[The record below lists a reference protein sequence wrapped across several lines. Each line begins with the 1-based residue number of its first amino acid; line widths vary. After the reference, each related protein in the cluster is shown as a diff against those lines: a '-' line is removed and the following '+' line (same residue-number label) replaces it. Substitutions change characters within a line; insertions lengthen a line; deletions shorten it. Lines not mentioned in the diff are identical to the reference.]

1 MRSLAAAVM
10 GLSLLAGPAFAQ
22 AGKPA
27 AASPAA
33 YVDAKGVIR
42 WRAGNEEVRLFG
54 ANYCA
59 YSGSDYRMAALAGVT
74 DRKAMIDADMG
85 HFARMGW
92 DGLRICS
99 WGDWENADAEGN
111 LVQNEHVDLLDYVIA
126 KAGERGISI
135 LLTPIH
141 TYDPRFA
148 DQSNNPNYKSGD
160 GFSSLFSRGALST
173 DPKAIAAEANYVT
186 QLLNHVNPYT
196 GKALK
201 DDPHILFVEMIN
213 EPAHNSRDVE
223 QSAAWINTLVDAVRR
238 TGSKQITFH
247 NLSQDFGI
255 ARSIAASRVDGVSFG
270 WYPSGLNFG
279 KELKGNF
286 LHAVDDYEPMLNPL
300 VADKP
305 RIVYEFDQADLNTGY
320 LFPAIARTFRSVGA
334 QFAAIFAY
342 DLLETAPYT
351 LSWQT
356 HFVNLVHTPRQ
367 AMSGVIA
374 SEAMDRLPAGQT
386 YGDYAQATHF
396 GDFWVDYDTDA
407 SGLSAEDAYM
417 NAGDTR
423 VAVKAGAKLTRVA
436 GVGSSPVV
444 SYEGT
449 GAYFLDKIRDG
460 VWRLEVYPDQIYISE
475 PFAQPQPDK
484 VVSRLY
490 SRKWPMMVTL
500 PDLGAGF
507 AVRSLA
513 TPAAPPSVRAAT
525 DGAFTVE
532 PGVWLLTREADTDLA
547 TLPATVNRV
556 GLREYRVNAPR
567 TYADAVVP
575 LTPKAFTAGKPAEI
589 RVRFAA
595 TDLPDTLWL
604 SVRPARGNFR
614 RGVAMQRVRGDEY
627 RAEVSGLAPGYYDYV
642 ITDRRE
648 PAGRTW
654 PDSTAG
660 QPGQW
665 PFAAND
671 SWSFT
676 VLDPATP
683 LALLEP
689 KTDIGDIT
697 FQRAG
702 AATFKLLPGETSAAS
717 ALSLALPQGAGG
729 PALYGAGLYIGD
741 RIAAR
746 GGAPAKAL
754 SVRLKADGGARKTLD
769 VLLIEKDGSAWRGRI
784 NATGEWRTVSV
795 PLETLEFSRS
805 LILPTAYPGSWNT
818 WREGPEARAVGRIN
832 PADIERLEV
841 RIYKNT
847 GETAD
852 DDASAVLIASVTL
865 D

>member
-1 MRSLAAAVM
+1 MKIEIAAAVVAL
-10 GLSLLAGPAFAQ
+10 GLMATPALAQ
-22 AGKPA
+22 APGGAQPV
-27 AASPAA
+27 
-33 YVDAKGVIR
+33 YLDDKGVVR
-42 WRAGNEEVRLFG
+42 WADSKAEVTLFG

-111 LVQNEHVDLLDYVIA
+111 LVQNEHLDLMDYVIA
-126 KAGERGISI
+126 RAGERGISI

-148 DQSNNPNYKSGD
+148 DKSNDPTYKSGD
-160 GFSSLFSRGALST
+160 GFSSLYARGALST
-173 DPKAIAAEANYVT
+173 DPKAIVAEANYVS

-223 QSAAWINTLVDAVRR
+223 QSVAWIDTLVDAVRR

-255 ARSIAASRVDGVSFG
+255 ARSIARSKVDGVSFG

-300 VADKP
+300 VANKP

-320 LFPAIARTFRSVGA
+320 LFPAIARTFRSVGT
-334 QFAAIFAY
+334 QFAAVFAY
-342 DLLETAPYT
+342 DLLETAPYN

-374 SEAMDRLPAGQT
+374 SEAMDRLPARQT
-386 YGDYAQATHF
+386 YGDYDEARRF
-396 GDFWVDYDTDA
+396 GDFWVDYDSDA

-417 NAGDTR
+417 NAGDTS
-423 VAVKAGAKLTRVA
+423 VAAKAPARLKRIA

-444 SYEGT
+444 AYEGT

-460 VWRLEVYPDQIYISE
+460 VWRLEVYPDQIYVSE

-490 SRKWPMMVTL
+490 ARGWPMTVNL
-500 PDLGAGF
+500 PDLGAAF
-507 AVRSLA
+507 TVQPLN
-513 TPAAPPSVRAAT
+513 AAGSARTAK
-525 DGAFTVE
+525 DGAVAVE
-532 PGVWLLTREADTDLA
+532 PGVWLLSREAGVDLA
-547 TLPATVNRV
+547 ALPSTVNRV

-567 TYADAVVP
+567 DYEDTVVS
-575 LTPKAFTAGKPAEI
+575 LAPKVFAAGAPAEI

-595 TDLPDTLWL
+595 KDLPDTLYL

-627 RAEVSGLAPGYYDYV
+627 RASVQGLEPGYYDFV
-642 ITDRRE
+642 VTDRRE
-648 PAGRTW
+648 PKGRTW
-654 PDSTAG
+654 PDGAVG

-665 PFAAND
+665 PFAAQTA
-671 SWSFT
+671 WSFEVVAPT
-676 VLDPATP
+676 TP
-683 LALLEP
+683 LALLDP
-689 KTDIGDIT
+689 KADIGDIT
-697 FQRAG
+697 FQRANG
-702 AATFKLLPGETSAAS
+702 AAFKLAPGETSASS
-717 ALSLALPQGAGG
+717 ALSLGISQANNA
-729 PALYGAGLYIGD
+729 PALYGAGLYIGE
-741 RIAAR
+741 RVAAR
-746 GGAPAKAL
+746 GAGPKTV
-754 SVRLKADGGARKTLD
+754 SVRLKAEGGAQKTLD
-769 VLLIEKDGSAWRGRI
+769 LFLIEKDGSSWRGRV
-784 NATGEWRTVSV
+784 NATDEWRTVSV
-795 PLETLEFSRS
+795 PLGELQFSRS
-805 LILPTAYPGSWNT
+805 LLLPTAYPGSWNM
-818 WREGPEARAVGRIN
+818 WREGPKARASGRIN
-832 PADIERLEV
+832 AAAVERLELRV
-841 RIYKNT
+841 YSNT
-847 GETAD
+847 GETAA
-852 DDASAVLIASVTL
+852 DDASAVLIGAVTL
-865 D
+865 E